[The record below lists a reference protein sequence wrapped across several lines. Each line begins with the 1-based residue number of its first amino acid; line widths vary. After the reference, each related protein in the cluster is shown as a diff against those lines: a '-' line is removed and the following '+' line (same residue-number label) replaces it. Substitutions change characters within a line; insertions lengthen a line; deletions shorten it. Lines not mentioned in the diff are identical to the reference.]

1 MLPLF
6 VGLVL
11 DTSALSYIAERR
23 IDISQYNEHEIFV
36 PAAVAEENTIKLLR
50 TLYTLRR
57 AV

>member
-1 MLPLF
+1 
-6 VGLVL
+6 VL
-11 DTSALSYIAERR
+11 DTSALSYIVERR